1 MEEEEFKVNG
11 DLKAF
16 YKDVE
21 LWDAL
26 QKEQKRSGQGIA
38 RGYDK
43 LPPDESIKRRKEM
56 VIEDVAKAN
65 KFTLA
70 REYQWVEDAINK
82 IGLRDSEVLTTISAF
97 EFEFD
102 SLKEKMWLSKIN
114 HCLALEK
121 AKFHGR
127 LEDQKESIDAK
138 FTEEQEQI
146 TAKMV
151 AHKLLEGDDHRIS
164 LQFGGPTD
172 PQKIISILNE
182 TGAFIQSQMPFKN
195 MGIFIP
201 QGTTKKG

>member
-11 DLKAF
+11 ELKSF

-43 LPPDESIKRRKEM
+43 LPPDELIKRRKER

-82 IGLRDSEVLTTISAF
+82 IGLRDSEVLTTIST
-97 EFEFD
+97 FEFD
-102 SLKEKMWLSKIN
+102 SLKGKMWLSKIN

-127 LEDQKESIDAK
+127 LEDHKEAIDAK
-138 FTEEQEQI
+138 FTEEQDQI

-151 AHKLLEGDDHRIS
+151 AHKLLEGDVPVDIS
-164 LQFGGPTD
+164 MDEAGKL
-172 PQKIISILNE
+172 
-182 TGAFIQSQMPFKN
+182 PFKN
-195 MGIFIP
+195 MGIIIP
-201 QGTTKKG
+201 AGRPRKFVIIKKGV